1 MSTFYFGGL
10 LRVKNAPRTPKSIRA
25 PEKILHSKRFL
36 GKRRSRLIGQA
47 VAITTADNKALL
59 RRVFNIRKSYTYD
72 TVIILHFYKKRK
84 KNPEY
89 YPGIFSYYI
98 CSSFSSI
105 CKPPFKTMIIVLSF
119 ISRIYLMRLCPLQ
132 QLCALR

>member
-1 MSTFYFGGL
+1 MKYEPSS
-10 LRVKNAPRTPKSIRA
+10 PKSLRA
-25 PEKILHSKRFL
+25 TEKILHSKRFL

-47 VAITTADNKALL
+47 VVITTADNKALL

-72 TVIILHFYKKRK
+72 TVIILRFYKKRK

-119 ISRIYLMRLCPLQ
+119 ITLMYSTKRLTIVSLYSVKS
-132 QLCALR
+132 ALSNDK

>member
-1 MSTFYFGGL
+1 MKFGIAL
-10 LRVKNAPRTPKSIRA
+10 HLIRVWV
-25 PEKILHSKRFL
+25 
-36 GKRRSRLIGQA
+36 QA
-47 VAITTADNKALL
+47 LPA
-59 RRVFNIRKSYTYD
+59 VFNIRKSYTYD
-72 TVIILHFYKKRK
+72 TAIILRFYKKRK

-119 ISRIYLMRLCPLQ
+119 ITLMYSTKRLIRIRS
-132 QLCALR
+132 

>member
-1 MSTFYFGGL
+1 MKYE
-10 LRVKNAPRTPKSIRA
+10 PRTPKSLKS

-47 VAITTADNKALL
+47 VAITTVDNKALL

-72 TVIILHFYKKRK
+72 TVIILRFYKKRK

-119 ISRIYLMRLCPLQ
+119 ITLMYSTKRLTIVSLYSVKS
-132 QLCALR
+132 ALSDDK

>member
-1 MSTFYFGGL
+1 MSLTYE
-10 LRVKNAPRTPKSIRA
+10 KATPT
-25 PEKILHSKRFL
+25 ILSL
-36 GKRRSRLIGQA
+36 YY
-47 VAITTADNKALL
+47 
-59 RRVFNIRKSYTYD
+59 VFI
-72 TVIILHFYKKRK
+72 KKRK

-119 ISRIYLMRLCPLQ
+119 ITLMYSTKRLTIVSLYSVKSA
-132 QLCALR
+132 LSSVCA